1 MHITAIINI
10 FWVQVFSSA
19 SHILLDLVEIKKLYK
34 LQIEL
39 KDYKIQLELNVLISI
54 IDSSLLEIH
63 QTTTI

>member
-39 KDYKIQLELNVLISI
+39 KDYKIQLEPNVLISI
-54 IDSSLLEIH
+54 IDSSLLEVH